1 MTTEKLLLVDDDDL
15 VRSTFGKGLTD
26 HGYKVCLADNGND
39 AIRIACEDTSLDL
52 AILDM
57 RMPGLSGIETA
68 KALQKVNIPVIFL
81 SAYGD
86 EVYVKQAVADGAL
99 AYMVKPIDVEK
110 AIPTIDAAL
119 QRAKEIQVLRETET
133 RLDGALKTGNLVNVV
148 VGILMERHKIC
159 REAAFEILRK
169 QARSE
174 QRKVKELADEMLK
187 NWSRFNP

>member
-1 MTTEKLLLVDDDDL
+1 LTTEKLLLVDDDDL

-68 KALQKVNIPVIFL
+68 KALQK
-81 SAYGD
+81 D

-148 VGILMERHKIC
+148 VGIIMERHKIC